1 MSSWKSSVTVP
12 RSSWQVWE
20 AIFARALIKLPGLM
34 GKTSLDLI
42 RSWLEDLLPDN
53 RFLILFEIIRWI

>member
-20 AIFARALIKLPGLM
+20 ADICEGVDKVARFNGKNKLGFNSILAGGSFAG
-34 GKTSLDLI
+34 
-42 RSWLEDLLPDN
+42 
-53 RFLILFEIIRWI
+53 